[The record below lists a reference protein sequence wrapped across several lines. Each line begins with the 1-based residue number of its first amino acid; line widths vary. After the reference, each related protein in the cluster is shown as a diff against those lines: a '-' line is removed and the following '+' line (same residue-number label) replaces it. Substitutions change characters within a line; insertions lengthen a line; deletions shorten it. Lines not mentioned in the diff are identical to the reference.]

1 MNFVNVW
8 EIKFK
13 IVKVTMVKKYPT
25 RISKANIIQNY
36 INTYLIDSIMP
47 HCSKMTYCLISLS
60 FCINFKLIETSRFY

>member
-1 MNFVNVW
+1 
-8 EIKFK
+8 
-13 IVKVTMVKKYPT
+13 MVKKYPT